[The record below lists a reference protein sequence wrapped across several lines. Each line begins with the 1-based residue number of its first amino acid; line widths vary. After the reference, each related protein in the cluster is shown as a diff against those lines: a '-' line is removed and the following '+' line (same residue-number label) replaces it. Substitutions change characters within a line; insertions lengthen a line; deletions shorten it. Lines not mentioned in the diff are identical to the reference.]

1 MDQSGGGGF
10 CFRGLRRHSLNHKE
24 ALAMNQTPFQQ
35 PDRPVALIFISL
47 FVFIMAGFSMMSV
60 ISAIV
65 RATSTSTEEQQ
76 MYVSSLTFIDYG
88 LVLLANL
95 ALFIGGAALFLLR
108 KAAFYLFLS
117 SVVLVL
123 IKVLWESF
131 AKTWFTGVAV
141 DFAGEPW
148 VFLGVFIGGLV
159 GICWYTRKLMKEG
172 LLY

>member
-1 MDQSGGGGF
+1 
-10 CFRGLRRHSLNHKE
+10 
-24 ALAMNQTPFQQ
+24 MNQTPFQQ
-35 PDRPVALIFISL
+35 PDRPAALIFISL

-65 RATSTSTEEQQ
+65 RVTSTSTSTEGQQ
-76 MYVSSLTFIDYG
+76 LYVSSLTFIDYG

-95 ALFIGGAALFLLR
+95 ALLIGGAALFLLR

-123 IKVLWESF
+123 IKILWESF
-131 AKTWFTGVAV
+131 AKTWFTGAAAV
-141 DFAGEPW
+141 DFASEPW

>member
-1 MDQSGGGGF
+1 
-10 CFRGLRRHSLNHKE
+10 
-24 ALAMNQTPFQQ
+24 MNQIPFQQ

-47 FVFIMAGFSMMSV
+47 FIFIMAGFSMMSV

-88 LVLLANL
+88 LVLLTNL

-108 KAAFYLFLS
+108 KVAFYLFLS

-141 DFAGEPW
+141 DFASEPW
-148 VFLGVFIGGLV
+148 VFLGLFIGGLV

>member
-1 MDQSGGGGF
+1 
-10 CFRGLRRHSLNHKE
+10 
-24 ALAMNQTPFQQ
+24 MNQNPFQQ

-65 RATSTSTEEQQ
+65 RVTSTSTSTEGQQ
-76 MYVSSLTFIDYG
+76 LYVSSLTFIDYG

-95 ALFIGGAALFLLR
+95 ALLIGGAALFLLR

-131 AKTWFTGVAV
+131 AKTWFTGAAAV
-141 DFAGEPW
+141 DFASEPW
-148 VFLGVFIGGLV
+148 LFLGVFIGGLV
-159 GICWYTRKLMKEG
+159 GICWYIRKLMKEG

>member
-1 MDQSGGGGF
+1 
-10 CFRGLRRHSLNHKE
+10 
-24 ALAMNQTPFQQ
+24 MNQNPFQQ

-76 MYVSSLTFIDYG
+76 TYVSSLTFIDYG

-95 ALFIGGAALFLLR
+95 VLLIGGAALFLLR

-117 SVVLVL
+117 SAVLVL

-131 AKTWFTGVAV
+131 AKTWFTGAAV
-141 DFAGEPW
+141 DFASEPW
-148 VFLGVFIGGLV
+148 VFLGAFIGGLV

>member
-1 MDQSGGGGF
+1 
-10 CFRGLRRHSLNHKE
+10 
-24 ALAMNQTPFQQ
+24 MNQTPFQQ
-35 PDRPVALIFISL
+35 PDRPAALIFISL
-47 FVFIMAGFSMMSV
+47 FVFIMAGFSMMSI

-65 RATSTSTEEQQ
+65 RVTSTSTSTEGQQ
-76 MYVSSLTFIDYG
+76 LYVSSLTFIDYG

-95 ALFIGGAALFLLR
+95 ALLIGGAALFLLR

-131 AKTWFTGVAV
+131 AKTWFTGAAAV
-141 DFAGEPW
+141 DFASEPW

>member
-1 MDQSGGGGF
+1 
-10 CFRGLRRHSLNHKE
+10 
-24 ALAMNQTPFQQ
+24 MNQNPFQQ

-65 RATSTSTEEQQ
+65 KVTSTSTEEQQ
-76 MYVSSLTFIDYG
+76 TYVSSLTFIDYG
-88 LVLLANL
+88 LVLLVNL
-95 ALFIGGAALFLLR
+95 ALLIGGAALYLLR

-123 IKVLWESF
+123 IKILWESF
-131 AKTWFTGVAV
+131 AKTWFTGVAM
-141 DFAGEPW
+141 DFASEPW
-148 VFLGVFIGGLV
+148 VFLGLFIGGLV

>member
-1 MDQSGGGGF
+1 
-10 CFRGLRRHSLNHKE
+10 
-24 ALAMNQTPFQQ
+24 MNQNPFQQ
-35 PDRPVALIFISL
+35 RDRPVALIFISL

-65 RATSTSTEEQQ
+65 RVTSTSTSTEGQQ
-76 MYVSSLTFIDYG
+76 LYVSSLTFIDYG

-95 ALFIGGAALFLLR
+95 ALLIGGAALFLLR

-131 AKTWFTGVAV
+131 AKTWFTGAAAV
-141 DFAGEPW
+141 DFASEPW

>member
-1 MDQSGGGGF
+1 
-10 CFRGLRRHSLNHKE
+10 
-24 ALAMNQTPFQQ
+24 MNQISFQQ

-47 FVFIMAGFSMMSV
+47 FIFIMAGFSMMSV

-95 ALFIGGAALFLLR
+95 ALLIGGAALFLLR

-123 IKVLWESF
+123 IKILWESF

-141 DFAGEPW
+141 DVASEPW
-148 VFLGVFIGGLV
+148 VFLGVFIGSLV
-159 GICWYTRKLMKEG
+159 GICWYIRKLMKEG

>member
-1 MDQSGGGGF
+1 
-10 CFRGLRRHSLNHKE
+10 
-24 ALAMNQTPFQQ
+24 MNQTPFQQ

-65 RATSTSTEEQQ
+65 RVTSTSTSTEGQQ
-76 MYVSSLTFIDYG
+76 LYVSSLTFIDYG

-95 ALFIGGAALFLLR
+95 ALLIGGAALFLLR

-131 AKTWFTGVAV
+131 AKTWFTGAAAV
-141 DFAGEPW
+141 DFASEPW

>member
-1 MDQSGGGGF
+1 
-10 CFRGLRRHSLNHKE
+10 
-24 ALAMNQTPFQQ
+24 MNQSPFQQ

-65 RATSTSTEEQQ
+65 RVTSTSTSTEGQQ
-76 MYVSSLTFIDYG
+76 LYVSSLTFIDYG

-95 ALFIGGAALFLLR
+95 ALLIGGAALFLLR

-131 AKTWFTGVAV
+131 AKTWFTGAAAV
-141 DFAGEPW
+141 DFASEPW
-148 VFLGVFIGGLV
+148 LFLGVFIGGLV
-159 GICWYTRKLMKEG
+159 GICWYIRKLMKEG

>member
-1 MDQSGGGGF
+1 
-10 CFRGLRRHSLNHKE
+10 
-24 ALAMNQTPFQQ
+24 
-35 PDRPVALIFISL
+35 
-47 FVFIMAGFSMMSV
+47 MAGFSMMSV

>member
-1 MDQSGGGGF
+1 
-10 CFRGLRRHSLNHKE
+10 
-24 ALAMNQTPFQQ
+24 MNQSPFQQ

-65 RATSTSTEEQQ
+65 RVTSTSTSTEGQQ
-76 MYVSSLTFIDYG
+76 LYVSSLTFIDYG

-95 ALFIGGAALFLLR
+95 ALLIGGAALFLLR

-131 AKTWFTGVAV
+131 AKTWFTGAAAV
-141 DFAGEPW
+141 DFASEPW

>member
-1 MDQSGGGGF
+1 
-10 CFRGLRRHSLNHKE
+10 
-24 ALAMNQTPFQQ
+24 MNQTPFQQ

-65 RATSTSTEEQQ
+65 RVTSTSTEGQQ
-76 MYVSSLTFIDYG
+76 LYVSSLTFIDYG

-123 IKVLWESF
+123 TKVLWESF
-131 AKTWFTGVAV
+131 AKTWFTGAAV
-141 DFAGEPW
+141 DFASEPW

>member
-1 MDQSGGGGF
+1 
-10 CFRGLRRHSLNHKE
+10 
-24 ALAMNQTPFQQ
+24 MNQSPFQQ

-65 RATSTSTEEQQ
+65 RVTSTSTSTEGQQ
-76 MYVSSLTFIDYG
+76 LYVSSLTFIDYG

-95 ALFIGGAALFLLR
+95 ALLIGGAALFLLR

-131 AKTWFTGVAV
+131 AKTWFTGAAAV
-141 DFAGEPW
+141 DFASEPW
-148 VFLGVFIGGLV
+148 VFLGAFIGGLV
-159 GICWYTRKLMKEG
+159 GICWYIRKLMKEG

>member
-1 MDQSGGGGF
+1 
-10 CFRGLRRHSLNHKE
+10 
-24 ALAMNQTPFQQ
+24 MNQPPFQQ

-65 RATSTSTEEQQ
+65 RATSTSTEEQPL
-76 MYVSSLTFIDYG
+76 YVSSLTFIDYG

>member
-1 MDQSGGGGF
+1 
-10 CFRGLRRHSLNHKE
+10 
-24 ALAMNQTPFQQ
+24 MNQNPFQQ

-65 RATSTSTEEQQ
+65 RVTSTSTSTEGQQ
-76 MYVSSLTFIDYG
+76 LYVSSLTFIDYG

-95 ALFIGGAALFLLR
+95 ALLIGGAALFLLR

-131 AKTWFTGVAV
+131 AKTWFTGAAAV
-141 DFAGEPW
+141 DFASEPW

>member
-1 MDQSGGGGF
+1 LFSWPAAP
-10 CFRGLRRHSLNHKE
+10 LIKPKE
-24 ALAMNQTPFQQ
+24 ALAMNQIPFQQ

-47 FVFIMAGFSMMSV
+47 FIFIMAGFSMMSV

-65 RATSTSTEEQQ
+65 RVTSTSTEEQQ
-76 MYVSSLTFIDYG
+76 TYVSSLTFIDYG

-95 ALFIGGAALFLLR
+95 ALLIGGAALFLLR
-108 KAAFYLFLS
+108 KAAFYLFLI

-123 IKVLWESF
+123 IKILWESF
-131 AKTWFTGVAV
+131 AKTWFTGTAV
-141 DFAGEPW
+141 DFASEPW
-148 VFLGVFIGGLV
+148 VFLGLFIGGLV

>member
-1 MDQSGGGGF
+1 
-10 CFRGLRRHSLNHKE
+10 
-24 ALAMNQTPFQQ
+24 MNQTPFQQ
-35 PDRPVALIFISL
+35 PDRPAALIFISL

-65 RATSTSTEEQQ
+65 RVTSTSTEGQQ
-76 MYVSSLTFIDYG
+76 LYVSSLTFIDYG

-95 ALFIGGAALFLLR
+95 ALLIGGAALFLLR

-123 IKVLWESF
+123 TKVLWESF
-131 AKTWFTGVAV
+131 AKTWFTGDAV
-141 DFAGEPW
+141 DFASEPW

>member
-1 MDQSGGGGF
+1 
-10 CFRGLRRHSLNHKE
+10 
-24 ALAMNQTPFQQ
+24 MNQTPFQQ

-65 RATSTSTEEQQ
+65 RATSTSTTEEQQ

-88 LVLLANL
+88 LVLLTNL

-123 IKVLWESF
+123 TKVLWESF
-131 AKTWFTGVAV
+131 AKTWFTGAAV
-141 DFAGEPW
+141 DSASEPW

>member
-1 MDQSGGGGF
+1 
-10 CFRGLRRHSLNHKE
+10 
-24 ALAMNQTPFQQ
+24 MNQSPFQQ

-65 RATSTSTEEQQ
+65 RATSTSTEEQPL
-76 MYVSSLTFIDYG
+76 YVSSLTFIDYG

-123 IKVLWESF
+123 IKVLWEGF
-131 AKTWFTGVAV
+131 AKTWFTGVVV

-172 LLY
+172 LLH